1 MDHISEIKNNLI
13 TLKTEPLG
21 EIGGGPDGVGLGPWN
36 NPTNPG
42 IILSDIISM
51 AIGVMTL
58 VAGIWFLFQAIMA
71 GYNFLNAGG
80 DKERLVNAGRKLTNA
95 IIGLVIVVAAYGL
108 MALIGKLLGVNFLEI
123 NKGLGIIIGVGG

>member
-1 MDHISEIKNNLI
+1 MDHINKIKTNLI

-21 EIGGGPDGVGLGPWN
+21 EIGGGPDAVGLGPWN
-36 NPTNPG
+36 NPTKPG

-58 VAGIWFLFQAIMA
+58 AAGIWFLFQAIMA

-95 IIGLVIVVAAYGL
+95 IIGLAVVVAAYGL
-108 MALIGKLLGVNFLEI
+108 MALMGKLFGVRFLEI
-123 NKGLGIIIGVGG
+123 KEGIEAIIN